1 MNSQPS
7 HSSSDALPEGG
18 WFPVSLRLAGARVL
32 LVGGGEI
39 AVNKGRLLLDH
50 GARIDVLAETLNP
63 VVQGW
68 VESGAVRHVGGRADE
83 AALREYL
90 PGCRLVYAATDSREV
105 NRQVAALADALN
117 IPVCAVDD
125 PQPSSFI
132 TPAQVRRGGVR
143 VAVSTGGAA
152 PVLAR
157 RLREQIE
164 ALLPEGTGRLS
175 AYMQSRRARVSE
187 HYPQV
192 QDRKRIWEDFLDG
205 PGAEAARNGDA
216 IRADAL
222 LNALL
227 DAERKPGEV
236 WLVGAG
242 PGDPDLL
249 TLKALR
255 LMQNA
260 DCVLYDNLLSP
271 ALLGM
276 VRRDAELVFVGKQR
290 DRHAL
295 PQDEINREMIRRA
308 QAGERVLRLKGGDP
322 FIFGRGGEEIE
333 ALVEAGVAFRLVPGI
348 SAANGCAAYSGIP
361 LTHRDCAQACLF
373 VTGHAK
379 ADGVLDL
386 PWDDMADRR
395 QTVVIYMGI
404 STLPQLAAGLLE
416 KGLPADWPVAI
427 VERGTQPSQRV
438 LTGTLSTI
446 AQQAAEARVKSPAL
460 VIVGQVVRHRVIS
473 P

>member
-1 MNSQPS
+1 MNT
-7 HSSSDALPEGG
+7 LPANPVPEASPETG
-18 WFPVSLRLAGARVL
+18 WFPISIRLAGARVL

-50 GARIDVLAETLNP
+50 GARIDILAEGLHP
-63 VVQGW
+63 LVKDW
-68 VESGAVRHVGGRADE
+68 VDEGRAWHVGSRADD
-83 AALREYL
+83 AVLRTLL
-90 PGCRLVYAATDSREV
+90 PGCRLVYAATDSRET
-105 NRQVAALADALN
+105 NRRVAALADELN

-132 TPAQVRRGGVR
+132 TPAQVRRGMVR

-164 ALLPEGTGRLS
+164 TLLPEGTGRL
-175 AYMQSRRARVSE
+175 AAFMQSRRALVSGR
-187 HYPQV
+187 YPEV
-192 QDRKRIWEDFLDG
+192 QDRKRIWECFLDS
-205 PGAEAARNGDA
+205 PGAEAARSGDEG
-216 IRADAL
+216 RADARL
-222 LNALL
+222 EALL
-227 DAERKPGEV
+227 DADRKPGEV

-249 TLKALR
+249 TLKALH

-260 DCVLYDNLLSP
+260 DSVLYDNLLSP
-271 ALLGM
+271 ALLDM

-295 PQDEINREMIRRA
+295 PQDEINREMVRRA

-333 ALVEAGVAFRLVPGI
+333 ALVAAGVSFRLVPGI

-373 VTGHAK
+373 VTGHAR

-404 STLPQLAAGLLE
+404 STLPQLISGLME
-416 KGLPADWPVAI
+416 KGLPLDWPVAI
-427 VERGTQPSQRV
+427 VERGTQPTQRV
-438 LTGTLSTI
+438 FTGTLDTI
-446 AQQAAEARVKSPAL
+446 AQQAADAKVKSPAL

>member
-1 MNSQPS
+1 MNTQTHPSRPDFSQ
-7 HSSSDALPEGG
+7 DGG
-18 WFPVSLRLAGARVL
+18 WFPISIRLSGARVL

-39 AVNKGRLLLDH
+39 AVNKGGLLLDH
-50 GARIDVLAETLNP
+50 GARIDVLAEKLHP
-63 VVQGW
+63 VMHGW
-68 VESGAVRHVGGRADE
+68 VESGRVRHVGERADE
-83 AALREYL
+83 AVLRRLL
-90 PGCRLVYAATDSREV
+90 PGCRLVYAATDSRDT

-117 IPVCAVDD
+117 IPACAVDD
-125 PQPSSFI
+125 PGPSSFI
-132 TPAQVRRGGVR
+132 TPAQVRRGMVR

-164 ALLPEGTGRLS
+164 TLLPEGTGRLA
-175 AYMQSRRARVSE
+175 AYMQSRRAFVSGR
-187 HYPQV
+187 YPNV
-192 QDRKRIWEDFLDG
+192 QDRKRLWEDFLDD
-205 PGAEAARNGDA
+205 PGAEAARSGDES
-216 IRADAL
+216 RADTRL
-222 LNALL
+222 EALL
-227 DAERKPGEV
+227 DGERKSGEV

-249 TLKALR
+249 TLKALH

-260 DCVLYDNLLSP
+260 DSVLYDNLVSP
-271 ALLGM
+271 ALLDM

-295 PQDEINREMIRRA
+295 PQDDINREMVHRA

-404 STLPQLAAGLLE
+404 STLPQLAAGLLG
-416 KGLPADWPVAI
+416 KGLPADWPVAV
-427 VERGTQPSQRV
+427 VERGTQPTQRV
-438 LTGTLSTI
+438 FTGTLTTI

-460 VIVGQVVRHRVIS
+460 VIVGQVVLHRVIS

>member
-1 MNSQPS
+1 MTAPRSPS
-7 HSSSDALPEGG
+7 SPDSSPETG
-18 WFPVSLRLAGARVL
+18 WFPISIRLSGARVL

-39 AVNKGRLLLDH
+39 ALNKGRLLLDH
-50 GARIDVLAETLNP
+50 GARIDVLAEQLHP

-68 VESGAVRHVGGRADE
+68 VEAGLVHHIGGRADE
-83 AALREYL
+83 HTLRTCL
-90 PGCRLVYAATDSREV
+90 PGCRLVYAATDSRDT
-105 NRQVAALADALN
+105 NRQVAAIADELN

-157 RLREQIE
+157 HMREQIE
-164 ALLPEGTGRLS
+164 TLLPEGTGRLA
-175 AYMQSRRARVSE
+175 AYMQSRRALVSGR
-187 HYPQV
+187 YPEV

-205 PGAEAARNGDA
+205 PGAEVARSGDES
-216 IRADAL
+216 RADAYL
-222 LNALL
+222 QALL
-227 DAERKPGEV
+227 DAPRKTGEV

-260 DCVLYDNLLSP
+260 DSVLYDNLLSP
-271 ALLGM
+271 ALLDM

-348 SAANGCAAYSGIP
+348 SAANGCAACSGIP

-404 STLPQLAAGLLE
+404 STLPQLAAGLMG

-427 VERGTQPSQRV
+427 VERGTQPGQRV
-438 LTGTLSTI
+438 FTGTLETI
-446 AQQAAEARVKSPAL
+446 AGQAAEAQVKSPAL
-460 VIVGQVVRHRVIS
+460 VIVGKVVRHRVIS